1 MCYEIMLCVMIMAI
15 TAVATLHANVMRGVE
30 CVNNVF
36 GEREREQKV
45 SQLYHC
51 FSSQLNPDSNDLQ
64 INSTVSV
71 YTGNLYVC
79 ICMYSK

>member
-1 MCYEIMLCVMIMAI
+1 MCNEIMLCVMIMAI
-15 TAVATLHANVMRGVE
+15 TAVATLHTNVMFGVE

-51 FSSQLNPDSNDLQ
+51 FSNLLNPDSKDLQ
-64 INSTVSV
+64 
-71 YTGNLYVC
+71 
-79 ICMYSK
+79 